1 MLGQFMQNS
10 HFMIIAESKC
20 YDQLVECKIDNA

>member
-1 MLGQFMQNS
+1 MQNS